1 MTTTN
6 VSCSFV
12 LNTGEVISMQGDGT
26 DASLT
31 EIKTSAKIQVGG
43 GVAATSIGTF
53 ADGKTIT
60 KVIQPLTPTVDGE
73 VVLFGFISRRGAI
86 TAIIPTAGF
95 ETSSVPWEM
104 NHTLAAGD
112 TLQVMTAQTG
122 GTTDDRVI
130 YCCETAT
137 GTQAIFSGTPSSVSG
152 TSVELLH
159 VLSGT
164 GLGAAITGQQILRH
178 WAQCPAPAGLAATQ
192 YNNSVFLVNDRGLPM
207 GSTIIINPA
216 LLQPVRNMCGTA
228 RPMLNWQAQITDV

>member
-1 MTTTN
+1 MSTTN

-12 LNTGEVISMQGDGT
+12 LNTGEIVSMQGDGT
-26 DASLT
+26 DASLNGDKDLSK
-31 EIKTSAKIQVGG
+31 ENTSGG
-43 GVAATSIGTF
+43 GIAATSIGTF

-60 KVIQPLTPTVDGE
+60 KVIQPLTPTVDGD

-95 ETSSVPWEM
+95 ETSSEPWEM

-130 YCCETAT
+130 YCCETDR
-137 GTQAIFSGTPSSVSG
+137 GTQAIFSGTPSAVSG

-164 GLGAAITGQQILRH
+164 GLGAASQ
-178 WAQCPAPAGLAATQ
+178 
-192 YNNSVFLVNDRGLPM
+192 VK
-207 GSTIIINPA
+207 
-216 LLQPVRNMCGTA
+216 
-228 RPMLNWQAQITDV
+228 

>member
-1 MTTTN
+1 MSTTN

-12 LNTGEVISMQGDGT
+12 LNTGEIVSMQGDGT

-43 GVAATSIGTF
+43 GIAATSIGTF
-53 ADGKTIT
+53 ADGKTYG
-60 KVIQPLTPTVDGE
+60 KLIQPLNTNVDGD
-73 VVLFGFISRRGAI
+73 VRFIIGFISRRGAI

-95 ETSSVPWEM
+95 ETSSEPWEM

-130 YCCETAT
+130 YCCETDR
-137 GTQAIFSGTPSSVSG
+137 GTQAIFSGTPSAVSG

-164 GLGAAITGQQILRH
+164 GLGAAITGQMIMRH
-178 WAQCPAPAGLAATQ
+178 WAQCPCPSRFGCYSIQQLCILGQRPRTTNGFYDHNQ
-192 YNNSVFLVNDRGLPM
+192 PC
-207 GSTIIINPA
+207 ST
-216 LLQPVRNMCGTA
+216 T
-228 RPMLNWQAQITDV
+228 TS